1 MSFCCFSLSLF
12 RVDINNIQCQDW
24 QKQTGFIYLCL
35 HYARLSLCTCFSG
48 AVVALAGSGAVRFS
62 LAALQ
67 SLLCDSPSLPAS
79 AVQPD
84 PQIPPGLLFP
94 PLVFTVNT
102 PLEGIR
108 GEPST
113 CCISG
118 GSEAAGAQS
127 KPRRTSW
134 VKLSRAQP
142 ARQHTCTFGRHARAH
157 ARLTDTSWAS
167 KDSVFLFV
175 FLFVFYHNLLVIN
188 WWSNEISCNW
198 SFLT

>member
-1 MSFCCFSLSLF
+1 MRDSLPAPASLAQI
-12 RVDINNIQCQDW
+12 VDLD
-24 QKQTGFIYLCL
+24 
-35 HYARLSLCTCFSG
+35 S
-48 AVVALAGSGAVRFS
+48 SGAVRFS

-67 SLLCDSPSLPAS
+67 NLLCDSPSLPAS

-84 PQIPPGLLFP
+84 PQIPPGLLFL

-127 KPRRTSW
+127 KRRRTS
-134 VKLSRAQP
+134 
-142 ARQHTCTFGRHARAH
+142 
-157 ARLTDTSWAS
+157 
-167 KDSVFLFV
+167 
-175 FLFVFYHNLLVIN
+175 
-188 WWSNEISCNW
+188 
-198 SFLT
+198 